1 MHGRAGDG
9 GRGGMI
15 TLTPAAEERIREQGA
30 GEAVEPVHLRVAAR
44 LDEHG
49 VGHAAPVARAR
60 LDEHGSIEYG
70 LGFDEPRAGDAQVPG
85 AGVVVLVAA
94 ASQEFLQDVIL
105 DYLEVEPGQFRFVFA
120 RGSEP

>member
-1 MHGRAGDG
+1 
-9 GRGGMI
+9 MI

-30 GEAVEPVHLRVAAR
+30 GEAGEPVHLRVA
-44 LDEHG
+44 
-49 VGHAAPVARAR
+49 AR

-94 ASQEFLQDVIL
+94 ASQELLQDVIL